1 MEQKELIERIERL
14 KRERNAV
21 ILAHYYTRP
30 EVQDVADFVGDSLA
44 LSRQAAGTGADVIL
58 FAGVYFMAETAKTL
72 SPGKTV
78 LIPDPK
84 AGCSLAKSC
93 DADEFSKFLAEH
105 PGYTVVSY
113 VNTTT
118 EIKAMTDIVCTSGN
132 AVKVID
138 SLPEDARI
146 IFGPDRN
153 LGEYIKRVS
162 GRKDMLLW
170 YGGCHVHNAFSPEK
184 IAALKAEHPQAEV
197 LVHPEAPVAVQL
209 LADFIGSTAAMI
221 GRARVSPAKE
231 FIVVTEPGILHPL
244 RREMPDRIF
253 YPAPSRG
260 EGTKGIGECN
270 FMKKIT
276 LEKIA
281 ASLEEMK
288 YEVVLDE
295 ELRRRAERSIL
306 RMLEVSK

>member
-1 MEQKELIERIERL
+1 MYDKLVNYAAKQLEL
-14 KRERNAV
+14 
-21 ILAHYYTRP
+21 
-30 EVQDVADFVGDSLA
+30 
-44 LSRQAAGTGADVIL
+44 
-58 FAGVYFMAETAKTL
+58 
-72 SPGKTV
+72 
-78 LIPDPK
+78 
-84 AGCSLAKSC
+84 
-93 DADEFSKFLAEH
+93 DAS
-105 PGYTVVSY
+105 
-113 VNTTT
+113 
-118 EIKAMTDIVCTSGN
+118 EIKPDSTFESLG
-132 AVKVID
+132 ID
-138 SLPEDARI
+138 SLDIVEMIMDLESELGVELDMEDQ
-146 IFGPDRN
+146 
-153 LGEYIKRVS
+153 
-162 GRKDMLLW
+162 
-170 YGGCHVHNAFSPEK
+170 K
-184 IAALKAEHPQAEV
+184 ITTFQE
-197 LVHPEAPVAVQL
+197 

-244 RREMPDRIF
+244 RREMPDKIF

-295 ELRRRAERSIL
+295 ELRRRAERSIQ